1 LSNSY
6 YHEPTSELSSETR
19 DEHRALATLIE
30 ELEAIDWYHQRIA
43 VASDAD
49 LKAILT
55 HLRDEEIEHSSMCL
69 EWLRRRIGAFDE
81 HLREFM
87 FTSKPVAEI
96 AAAGEGDGAAEPRGG
111 GGAVG
116 LGLGRLGKE
125 G

>member
-1 LSNSY
+1 MSNSY
-6 YHEPTSELSSETR
+6 YHEPASELSAETR
-19 DEHRALATLIE
+19 DDHRALATLIE

-43 VASDAD
+43 VVSDGD
-49 LKAILT
+49 LKGILT
-55 HLRDEEIEHSSMCL
+55 HLRDEEIEHSAMCL

-96 AAAGEGDGAAEPRGG
+96 AAAGEGNGVAGPRR

-116 LGLGRLGKE
+116 LGLGKLGKE